1 VCAQLPLRGPAR
13 VGIQRRLWCCR
24 GIIGGLLP
32 RRWRNWVV
40 RWSVHPYLHWC
51 THNDEPSCLIA
62 PSVGT
67 RPRRLSRRPPGRL
80 ARAGRS
86 TRASRPGR
94 CTGRH
99 PGWRRLEG
107 FHPDRDREPGCGM
120 EQLVKEMLIVD
131 WRR

>member
-1 VCAQLPLRGPAR
+1 
-13 VGIQRRLWCCR
+13 
-24 GIIGGLLP
+24 
-32 RRWRNWVV
+32 VV

-80 ARAGRS
+80 GAVTNRPVGNRQEWRAPVDQHERLAPDDAQAATLG
-86 TRASRPGR
+86 G
-94 CTGRH
+94 
-99 PGWRRLEG
+99 RRLEG